1 MKSNNKMIAM
11 FMGYIDNGCS
21 EDGYLINPITNYDE
35 EISSLKYDFSWDSLI
50 SVVHKI
56 YEMGIEAEEVLIIR
70 DALAEA
76 SFILTYQAVVD
87 FINWYNQH
95 K

>member
-1 MKSNNKMIAM
+1 M

-56 YEMGIEAEEVLIIR
+56 YEMGVEAEEVLIIR

-87 FINWYNQH
+87 FINWHNQQ